1 MFTSTILCKPLKIP
15 ARAFNCNPKAAIKS
29 LVGNS
34 TVVMHYEVSN
44 YIDNNM
50 MLTVNVYYKALDT
63 SKVYYIKPQELKSRR
78 VSNVLTPT
86 YISDLVT
93 IQLRAPYN
101 EREIVPLDITVM
113 DKPIEVLNDFIITNY
128 YARPLKSP
136 FKTFTTST
144 ILPRDYRQAL
154 YFTEANLKMTS
165 IELNQLEN
173 KEPYT
178 IPTLKSTIDELNKGK
193 RFTANDLEAI
203 CLKFLSIVDLKSPIL
218 KGIQNL
224 QYIPSLPTSNTLPSS
239 TKFGYIT
246 HYNNNLIEYYEFKYG
261 SADNLIEYI
270 KKYKFGILIAPNTR
284 PYADLVIYIPSL
296 SFVIESNQLDTFT
309 KLMINDIITAH
320 NFSIIS

>member
-1 MFTSTILCKPLKIP
+1 
-15 ARAFNCNPKAAIKS
+15 
-29 LVGNS
+29 
-34 TVVMHYEVSN
+34 
-44 YIDNNM
+44 M

-144 ILPRDYRQAL
+144 VLPRDYRQAL
-154 YFTEANLKMTS
+154 YFTEANLKMSS

-173 KEPYT
+173 KELYT
-178 IPTLKSTIDELNKGK
+178 IATLKSTIDELNEGK
-193 RFTANDLEAI
+193 RFTAKELEAI

-224 QYIPSLPTSNTLPSS
+224 QYITSITSLPASSTLPSS

-246 HYNNNLIEYYEFKYG
+246 HYNN
-261 SADNLIEYI
+261 DLIEYI

-320 NFSIIS
+320 NFKLISTN